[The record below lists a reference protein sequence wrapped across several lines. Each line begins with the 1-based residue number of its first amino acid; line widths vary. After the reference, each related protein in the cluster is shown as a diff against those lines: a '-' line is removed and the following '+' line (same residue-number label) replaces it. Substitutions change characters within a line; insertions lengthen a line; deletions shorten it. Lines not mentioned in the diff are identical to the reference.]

1 MFGFVF
7 PGQGSQ
13 QPLMG
18 KFLFDNFKPAQDV
31 FHEASSAI
39 DLDLAKLCFEGTAE
53 QLALTENTQPAI
65 VTVSVATQRVL
76 ESQLG
81 ISPILV
87 AGHSV
92 GEYAALVAAKVISL
106 KDAIQSVRLR
116 GQAMQSAV
124 PVGKG
129 AMAAVMGLE
138 DTQVEQLC
146 KLASEKSGAP
156 VSVANY
162 NSPGQIVIS
171 GSSLAFEWLNQQDI
185 PSLLPGV
192 KRCKLIP
199 LQVSAPFHCPMM
211 EPAEQRMRQHLS
223 QMKFSDAQIPVVQNY
238 TARLHRSST
247 EIRENLIRQIS
258 APVKWTHSMLE
269 FKSQNVLRCIECGHG
284 KVLQGLLKKI
294 DSEKFQVF
302 NVNSLEDIETIE
314 KFKISLYN

>member
-18 KFLFDNFKPAQDV
+18 KFLFDNFKEAKDV
-31 FHEASSAI
+31 FHEASSSI
-39 DLDLAKLCFEGTAE
+39 DLDLAKLCFEGTTD
-53 QLALTENTQPAI
+53 QLSLTENTQPAI
-65 VTVSVATQRVL
+65 VTVSVATHRVL
-76 ESQLG
+76 KAKLG
-81 ISPILV
+81 LSPVLV

-92 GEYAALVAAKVISL
+92 GEYSALVAAEVISL

-138 DTQVEQLC
+138 DAQVEQLC
-146 KLASEKSGAP
+146 KLATEKSGAP
-156 VSVANY
+156 VTVANY

-171 GSSLAFEWLNQQDI
+171 GSSLAFDWLHQQDI
-185 PSLLPGV
+185 PSILPGV

-211 EPAEQRMRQHLS
+211 EPAEKKMREHLNLV
-223 QMKFSDAQIPVVQNY
+223 QFSDAKIPVVQNY
-238 TARLHRSST
+238 TARLHRTSS
-247 EIRENLIRQIS
+247 EIKENLIRQIS

-294 DSEKFQVF
+294 DSDKFQVF

-314 KFKISLYN
+314 KFKNSLST